1 MRYMASI
8 YVSDVM
14 DQIAATVEVQ
24 GWLEHSGPPEI
35 VWQKTLIWPGVG
47 DDDPLSWVKRA
58 LFLAY
63 RDMNTPPDRVMSGGV
78 PLGGPHTISET
89 GDTASDVMG

>member
-14 DQIAATVEVQ
+14 DQIACTVEIQ
-24 GWLEHSGPPEI
+24 GWPEQYGPPDV
-35 VWQKTLIWPGVG
+35 VWQKTLIWPGIG
-47 DDDPLSWVKRA
+47 DDDAVGWVKRA

-63 RDMNTPPDRVMSGGV
+63 RDMSGPPDRVTSGGQ
-78 PLGGPHTISET
+78 PMGGPHIISET
-89 GDTASDVMG
+89 GDTA